1 MIKNESERK
10 IENVCNLG
18 YLSDTMGG
26 KKHLIEEIID
36 IFLKQIPEELQ
47 TINEAIEKTN
57 YPVIKSFA
65 HTMKSTVSIM
75 GISVLTPILLEME
88 NLGAKA
94 TDIERIKE
102 LNLKLTLICKQ
113 AIAEIEREKHKM
125 LNTKN

>member
-1 MIKNESERK
+1 
-10 IENVCNLG
+10 
-18 YLSDTMGG
+18 
-26 KKHLIEEIID
+26 
-36 IFLKQIPEELQ
+36 
-47 TINEAIEKTN
+47 
-57 YPVIKSFA
+57 
-65 HTMKSTVSIM
+65 MKSTVSIM